1 MNIMDTMDTMNITE
15 VDDDIDYTQAYSLD
29 TECIVNICE
38 STYPEI
44 INDLLRYIE
53 LNRLDE
59 PLVETIVQYSFDR
72 KIDLMLIGDAIKDD
86 EYFKM
91 YIERDSEHHN
101 LLKSDKQEDW

>member
-1 MNIMDTMDTMNITE
+1 MNIMDTTE
-15 VDDDIDYTQAYSLD
+15 VDDIDYTQAYSLD
-29 TECIVNICE
+29 TECIVDICE
-38 STYPEI
+38 STYPKI
-44 INDLLRYIE
+44 INDFLRYIE

-59 PLVETIVQYSFDR
+59 PLVDIIVQYSFDR

-101 LLKSDKQEDW
+101 LLKNTKQEDW

>member
-1 MNIMDTMDTMNITE
+1 MNIMDITE

-29 TECIVNICE
+29 PECIVDICE
-38 STYPEI
+38 STYPRI

-101 LLKSDKQEDW
+101 LLKNTKQEDW

>member
-1 MNIMDTMDTMNITE
+1 MDTMNITE

-29 TECIVNICE
+29 TECIVDICE
-38 STYPEI
+38 STYPKI

-59 PLVETIVQYSFDR
+59 PLVETIVQYSFDK

>member
-1 MNIMDTMDTMNITE
+1 MNIMDITE
-15 VDDDIDYTQAYSLD
+15 VPDDIDYTQAYSLD
-29 TECIVNICE
+29 TECIVDICE
-38 STYPEI
+38 STYPRI

-59 PLVETIVQYSFDR
+59 PLVDTIVQYSFDK

-101 LLKSDKQEDW
+101 LLKNTKREDW